1 MKNKHVYA
9 TLLAA
14 MLSSAA
20 CAEPAKSSTAASDAI
35 DPNRCTACH
44 QGGLS
49 LTKYAADEL
58 TQRIITLRNNPASHP
73 PLMLEQAGED
83 DISRLAAALSPEK

>member
-1 MKNKHVYA
+1 MKSKYVYA

-14 MLSSAA
+14 TLSSTA
-20 CAEPAKSSTAASDAI
+20 CAEPAKSSTAAGEAI
-35 DPNRCTACH
+35 DASRCTACH

-49 LTKYAADEL
+49 LSKYSADDL
-58 TQRIITLRNNPASHP
+58 TQRIITLRDNPASHP

-83 DISRLAAALSPEK
+83 DISRLAAALASEK

>member
-1 MKNKHVYA
+1 MKSKYVYA

-14 MLSSAA
+14 TLSSTA
-20 CAEPAKSSTAASDAI
+20 CAEPAKSSTAASEAV
-35 DPNRCTACH
+35 DPSRCTACH

-49 LTKYAADEL
+49 LNKYSADDL
-58 TQRIITLRNNPASHP
+58 TQRIITLRDNPASHP

-83 DISRLAAALSPEK
+83 DISRLAAALASEK